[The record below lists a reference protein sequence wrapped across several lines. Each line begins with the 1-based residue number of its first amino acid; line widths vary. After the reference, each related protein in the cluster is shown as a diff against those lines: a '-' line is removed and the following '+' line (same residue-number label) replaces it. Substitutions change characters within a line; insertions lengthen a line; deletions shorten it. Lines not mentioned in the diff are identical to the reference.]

1 MPISLKKNPSN
12 KGRLEKKDRNPPTP
26 PGVVVLEGTFLG
38 PVIIKKKNIKFV
50 NCNLLSEQKKY
61 TLDMGQAV
69 ALLLSTSKDLA
80 IGTYFFD
87 K

>member
-12 KGRLEKKDRNPPTP
+12 KGRLEKKDRNPP
-26 PGVVVLEGTFLG
+26 GAVVLEGTFLG